1 MNARR
6 SPFLPYW
13 VWILRPPAPNTGP
26 LPRVERVPDE
36 ALLKL
41 AYVRTTKAVPLSHEE
56 ARWKIS
62 KPKVRPV
69 SLLPMFRGR
78 PEGGFLRYDGEGRLM
93 PSRALLL
100 DTGVEAPEAR
110 EVRAGAFTGLYIP
123 PPGPYRSGKPG
134 KTRFLTT
141 LRWNVRTDNVVS
153 AAAGWRAVIYL
164 TPPLV
169 LVHEDRDPR
178 EWVWAIPGLAQQ
190 YGMVYK
196 GSFRALPWFMGNG
209 RPIYDEWGAEP
220 FRSIHVTS
228 LPPRDL
234 VKLDELME
242 RGAI

>member
-1 MNARR
+1 
-6 SPFLPYW
+6 
-13 VWILRPPAPNTGP
+13 
-26 LPRVERVPDE
+26 
-36 ALLKL
+36 
-41 AYVRTTKAVPLSHEE
+41 
-56 ARWKIS
+56 
-62 KPKVRPV
+62 
-69 SLLPMFRGR
+69 
-78 PEGGFLRYDGEGRLM
+78 M

-110 EVRAGAFTGLYIP
+110 EVRAGAFTGFYIP
-123 PPGPYRSGKPG
+123 PPGLYRSGKPG
-134 KTRFLTT
+134 KGRFLTT
-141 LRWNVRTDNVVS
+141 FRWNVRTSNVVS

-190 YGMVYK
+190 HGVVYK
-196 GSFRALPWFMGNG
+196 GSFRALPWLVGPG

-220 FRSIHVTS
+220 FRSIHVSS

>member
-1 MNARR
+1 MSVAQR
-6 SPFLPYW
+6 FLPYW
-13 VWILRPPAPNTGP
+13 IWILKPPAPGTGP
-26 LPRVERVPDE
+26 LPQVARVPGE

-41 AYVRTTKAVPLSHEE
+41 AYARTTRAIWETVAPI
-56 ARWKIS
+56 R
-62 KPKVRPV
+62 PKVRPV
-69 SLLPMFRGR
+69 SLLPMFQGR
-78 PEGGFLRYDGEGRLM
+78 PEEGFLRYDEKGRLM
-93 PSRALLL
+93 PSRGLLL

-110 EVRAGAFTGLYIP
+110 EVRAGAFTGFYLGG
-123 PPGPYRSGKPG
+123 GPASK

-141 LRWNVRTDNVVS
+141 FRWNVRTNNVVS

-196 GSFRALPWFMGNG
+196 GSFRALSWFMGTD

-220 FRSIHVTS
+220 FRSIHASS

-242 RGAI
+242 RNVI